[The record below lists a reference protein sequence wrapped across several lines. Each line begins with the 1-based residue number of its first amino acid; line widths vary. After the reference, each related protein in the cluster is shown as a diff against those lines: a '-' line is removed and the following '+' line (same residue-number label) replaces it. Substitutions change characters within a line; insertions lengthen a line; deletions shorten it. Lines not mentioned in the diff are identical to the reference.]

1 MTLADSR
8 TLEALD
14 FTGVRDRVVA
24 ATHTQRGHA
33 RALALEPYA
42 DYEMV
47 RREQR
52 RTEAVRSLLAG
63 ADLQIM
69 RAVETAPL
77 TEAAALGR
85 TLAAGDLRA
94 IGDALSAA
102 ASAYRAAHEHADLG
116 DVVASYTPLREV
128 TRAIVDAI
136 DERGTVLERASPA
149 LGRIRRGLSQA
160 QADARE
166 RVTSILNSAKYS
178 KAVQDRIVTMRNDRF
193 VVAIKAE
200 FSGAVPGIVHD
211 TSSSGQTLF
220 IEPLAALEANNRVR
234 TLQIEEEREIQRI
247 LDELS
252 RAVGRHAGPIE
263 ANAEMLAVLD

>member
-1 MTLADSR
+1 
-8 TLEALD
+8 
-14 FTGVRDRVVA
+14 
-24 ATHTQRGHA
+24 
-33 RALALEPYA
+33 
-42 DYEMV
+42 
-47 RREQR
+47 
-52 RTEAVRSLLAG
+52 
-63 ADLQIM
+63 M

-85 TLAAGDLRA
+85 TLGPVDLRA

-178 KAVQDRIVTMRNDRF
+178 KAIQDRIVTVRNDRF
-193 VVAIKAE
+193 VVPIKAE
-200 FSGAVPGIVHD
+200 FAARFPASCTTPARAVRR
-211 TSSSGQTLF
+211 SSSSRSPRSTPTIASGRCKSKKSARFSASSTSFHEPSAKCRPDRGQRRDARRARPIGRQGRTGA
-220 IEPLAALEANNRVR
+220 PLRRVR
-234 TLQIEEEREIQRI
+234 AGAQRRARRCASSAGAI
-247 LDELS
+247 RCS
-252 RAVGRHAGPIE
+252 RIAPCRSRWRSTKRR
-263 ANAEMLAVLD
+263 DCS